1 MAAKVKRL
9 ILLPSPKLRPRGKE
23 VLCCFTSAITYI
35 IAILSALSLQLHA
48 APGAIKSDA
57 EVQGLPCD
65 GVCRQGKPCTP
76 GVISGIVG
84 FVCITFNRTPQHLN
98 LNKVYDM
105 RRPHPK
111 AVEFKFLSS
120 CISAAG
126 PTS

>member
-57 EVQGLPCD
+57 EVQGVPCD
-65 GVCRQGKPCTP
+65 GVVHARQALHSWRNFKHCR
-76 GVISGIVG
+76 
-84 FVCITFNRTPQHLN
+84 VCVHHF
-98 LNKVYDM
+98 
-105 RRPHPK
+105 
-111 AVEFKFLSS
+111 
-120 CISAAG
+120 
-126 PTS
+126 

>member
-76 GVISGIVG
+76 GVISIITEC
-84 FVCITFNRTPQHLN
+84 VCITFNRTRHSQLLFECKPLFVHLPCGAFQGR
-98 LNKVYDM
+98 Y
-105 RRPHPK
+105 P
-111 AVEFKFLSS
+111 
-120 CISAAG
+120 G
-126 PTS
+126 G